1 MDLDQAHG
9 VLTNRSK
16 QGPPRNNS
24 HTEYRRKL
32 ENLTLDPEGRQFQM
46 LVFRGSPKSSRRP
59 THLIDEMRRSDEENP
74 IRKPLRGFPK
84 RESRILDAPNLKR
97 DFYLETIDWGKSNV
111 LAVALG
117 AEVYLWNEDGRG
129 IEVLSEVDGTDYP
142 ASVSWY
148 EEASVV
154 AVGYNCNRL
163 HLYDA
168 ESLKLGRS
176 LDCHKGRVG
185 SLAWNGYLLTTGSKD
200 RAIISHDVR
209 ARNSVVCY
217 VKAHK
222 MEVCGLKW
230 SNTGK
235 ILASGGNDNVVY
247 LWDVRKMGAR
257 QHLYRFNDHSGAVK
271 ALAWC
276 PYDDN
281 MLASGGGTSDGSIK
295 MWNTQKGTCISST
308 KTNAQ
313 ASFGDYANCGI
324 SVCYYEQVCGL
335 EWNIHHKEIL
345 SGHGYGFEPGNN
357 RLCLWRYPS
366 MSKIGESGV
375 HTSRILHLSQ
385 SPDGLTVA
393 SAVADETLRLW
404 EVFGPKSNNE
414 KITYLEGL
422 LSFKTTPLR

>member
-1 MDLDQAHG
+1 MGSECDLRLQSDWYSPTRLHDSPVDYDFPGDRFIPNRSLMDLDQAHG
-9 VLTNRSK
+9 MLTNRTK
-16 QGPPRNNS
+16 QGPPEKNS
-24 HTEYRRKL
+24 HTEFRRKL

-59 THLIDEMRRSDEENP
+59 AHLIDEMRRSVEENP

-84 RESRILDAPNLKR
+84 SESRILDAPNLR
-97 DFYLETIDWGKSNV
+97 SDYYLENIDWGKSNV

-117 AEVYLWNEDGRG
+117 TEVYLSNVDSRG
-129 IEVLSEVDGTDYP
+129 IELLSEVDETDYP
-142 ASVSWY
+142 ASVSWS

-154 AVGYNCNRL
+154 AVGYKCNRV

-185 SLAWNGYLLTTGSKD
+185 SLSWNGYLLTTGSKD
-200 RAIISHDVR
+200 RAIVSHDVR

-222 MEVCGLKW
+222 AEVCGLKW

-247 LWDVRKMGAR
+247 LWDVRKMGPR
-257 QHLYRFNDHSGAVK
+257 QQLYRFNDHHAAVK

-276 PYDDN
+276 PYDDK

-308 KTNAQ
+308 NTKAQ
-313 ASFGDYANCGI
+313 ASFGDYANCG
-324 SVCYYEQVCGL
+324 
-335 EWNIHHKEIL
+335 
-345 SGHGYGFEPGNN
+345 
-357 RLCLWRYPS
+357 
-366 MSKIGESGV
+366 
-375 HTSRILHLSQ
+375 
-385 SPDGLTVA
+385 
-393 SAVADETLRLW
+393 SA
-404 EVFGPKSNNE
+404 F
-414 KITYLEGL
+414 
-422 LSFKTTPLR
+422 